1 MRAWKRLSAVADGAN
16 AQVLE
21 VIFSLLK
28 DSRPLGTE
36 VEEAVENSVE
46 ARGHV
51 EFCGG
56 HAVLWIFYNFL
67 ILDFDMCYTRKY

>member
-28 DSRPLGTE
+28 DRRLLGTE

-46 ARGHV
+46 VLCGDGHV
-51 EFCGG
+51 F
-56 HAVLWIFYNFL
+56 IFFGMVHN
-67 ILDFDMCYTRKY
+67 